1 MPKDISL
8 IQLGT
13 TQTGQ
18 LQPGKNQ
25 TDENRIID
33 LDGVTPVT
41 HAEEAEYQSH
51 AANDEALSDPSGRL
65 DHFIEQDGVHYAGTH
80 LIVDLW
86 EAERLDEIDHIEA
99 TFKECIEAAG
109 ATLLHMHFHHFS
121 PNGGVSGVAVL
132 AESHISIHTWPECG
146 YAALDIFMCGDAK
159 PHKAVPI
166 LKRAF
171 KSARVQLGDHKR
183 GMIG

>member
-18 LQPGKNQ
+18 QQPGANQ
-25 TDENRIID
+25 TDENRIIE
-33 LDGVTPVT
+33 LNGTVPVT
-41 HAEEAEYQSH
+41 MAEEAADLQAA
-51 AANDEALSDPSGRL
+51 AANDGQDRL
-65 DHFIEQDGVHYAGTH
+65 DHFIERDGIHFAGHH
-80 LIVDLW
+80 LIIDLW
-86 EAERLDEIDHIEA
+86 DAERLDEIGHIEETFKSCIEA
-99 TFKECIEAAG
+99 TG

-166 LKRAF
+166 LKAAF
-171 KSARVQLGDHKR
+171 NASRVQLGDHKR
-183 GMIG
+183 GMMG

>member
-1 MPKDISL
+1 MPKDMSL
-8 IQLGT
+8 VQLGK

-18 LQPGKNQ
+18 MQPGTNQ
-25 TDENRIID
+25 TEENNVIEKH
-33 LDGVTPVT
+33 GVAPMK
-41 HAEEAEYQSH
+41 H
-51 AANDEALSDPSGRL
+51 AAHDTLTIPVANDAENRL
-65 DHFIEQDGVHYAGTH
+65 DHFIEQDGVHFAGTH

-86 EAERLDEIDHIEA
+86 EAERLDEIGHIEE
-99 TFKECIEAAG
+99 TFKECIEEAG
-109 ATLLHMHFHHFS
+109 ATLLHMHFHHFT

-171 KSARVQLGDHKR
+171 NSARVQLGDHKR